1 MNIFY
6 YGGQAMSK
14 PYDNK
19 SIEEIESL
27 IISGLQQEFNN
38 RLRILPKSFIK
49 ILSKVFAGVFVILF
63 KQIGWLFLQIFPETA
78 YWQEINVLG
87 VRIRPLVKW
96 GVLIGVGEPRR
107 GTQWKGVISVNVT
120 RINTFLDSG
129 TQLKSDITGKI
140 YLVDETI
147 TLQNNIEHIPVTCA
161 EAGSAGNL
169 EINDILNFVNPLG
182 NVSKAS
188 TVETLTKDAIDD
200 ETEPD
205 YRFRVVSRWRMQPQ
219 GGALADYRIWGQEVP
234 GVLNIYPYKDISSPS
249 GVFVYVSGVPALY
262 KDRIASAALQ
272 IAVGKSCVFNPET
285 GKATRKPLTAI
296 IDPLG
301 NETFLNVKSVTITIF
316 DIYIEGLTGI
326 PALDYSNAVKTP
338 IEEYFLGR
346 EPYIRG
352 LSDDNNRT
360 DQVTRNNVSSVAD
373 QVAISLKSEFDNVV
387 MRKSGNVTPSYTLG
401 MGELCKLG
409 RLFINGVEF

>member
-387 MRKSGNVTPSYTLG
+387 MRKSGNITPSYTLG